1 MFKLVTILVLEF
13 KKMESDDKT
22 IYSTFYSNSKRKQF
36 LMKVTLMMYLN
47 QCILPL
53 CQTTKSLGQVLGSI
67 IDSVIEHNINVSKY
81 NHLSGRSYI
90 QLPK

>member
-1 MFKLVTILVLEF
+1 MNSFNPEIQVKDTQCTIKNKLIYLFSKLRMFKLVTTLVLEF

-22 IYSTFYSNSKRKQF
+22 IYSTFYSNSKQKQF

-53 CQTTKSLGQVLGSI
+53 CQT
-67 IDSVIEHNINVSKY
+67 
-81 NHLSGRSYI
+81 
-90 QLPK
+90 